1 MPAIERWRALLRM
14 GFVQGE
20 PRLQGALFP
29 VSLDELIP
37 EDHLVRVIDL
47 WVDRVDVARLGF
59 TKAAPKATGRPPYDP
74 ADLLRLYLYGYL
86 NQIRSSRK
94 LERESQRNIEV
105 LWLLKRLHPD
115 FKTIANF
122 RRDNGI
128 AFSAACRAFV
138 GFCRGER
145 LIRGELVAIDGSKF
159 QAVASKRKV
168 VSRKKLEQQVV
179 ALEADITRYLADL
192 EAADAAEAP
201 EGIPDAQALRAT
213 LARLQAQRDDA
224 LSSAALMAEMGIDH
238 HVRGETGARLMKT
251 AQGPSRVAYNVQSVV
266 DAEHGLILH
275 HEVTQ
280 DASDN
285 RQLAP
290 MAEAAKAVL
299 EQTQLTVV
307 ADAGYSNGEHLT
319 HCAERQVTAFV
330 PPNRSINNQAEGA
343 LFQKSDFS
351 YDAEQDSYR
360 CPAGVQLQRKQVS
373 NKDRSVIYTTTACST
388 CVRKP
393 ECTGAK
399 QRFVSRH
406 FDEAAF
412 EAAQARCQ
420 AHPEM
425 MKRRRA
431 IVEHPF
437 GNLKERIF
445 GNGRFLVRGLHGV
458 RGEMALAVL
467 AHNFK
472 RVSNILGIPALMSKL
487 AQA

>member
-1 MPAIERWRALLRM
+1 M

-20 PRLQGALFP
+20 SRSQGALFP

-59 TKAAPKATGRPPYDP
+59 AKAEPKGTGRPPYDP
-74 ADLLRLYLYGYL
+74 ADLLKLYLYGYL

-94 LERESQRNIEV
+94 LERESHRNIEV
-105 LWLLKRLHPD
+105 LWLLKRLTPD

-122 RRDNGI
+122 RRENGA

-159 QAVASKRKV
+159 LAVASKRRV
-168 VSRKKLEQQVV
+168 VSRKKLERQIA
-179 ALEADITRYLADL
+179 ALDADIARYLAEL
-192 EAADAAEAP
+192 EAADATESGDTP
-201 EGIPDAQALRAT
+201 PDAHALRET
-213 LARLQAQRDDA
+213 LVRLKDKRDDVA
-224 LSSAALMAEMGIDH
+224 MAAALMTEMGIDH
-238 HVRGETGARLMKT
+238 HVQGEAEARLMKT
-251 AQGPSRVAYNVQSVV
+251 AQGPSRVAYNLQSVV

-299 EQTQLTVV
+299 EQGQLTVV
-307 ADAGYSNGEHLT
+307 ADSGYSNGEQLVS
-319 HCAERQVTAFV
+319 CSEVGITAFV
-330 PPNRSINNQAEGA
+330 PPNRAINNQGDGH
-343 LFQKSDFS
+343 LFQKSDFTF
-351 YDAEQDSYR
+351 DAEQDCYR
-360 CPAGVQLQRKQVS
+360 CPAGETLQRKQVM
-373 NKDRSVIYTTTACST
+373 NKDRLTIYTTAAC
-388 CVRKP
+388 P
-393 ECTGAK
+393 ECPLKCRCTQAR

-406 FDEAAF
+406 FDEVAF
-412 EAAQARCQ
+412 EQAQARCTS
-420 AHPEM
+420 HPEM
-425 MKRRRA
+425 MKRRRE

-445 GNGRFLVRGLHGV
+445 GNARFLLRGLG
-458 RGEMALAVL
+458 GGSSEMALAVL
-467 AHNFK
+467 AYNFK
-472 RVSNILGIPALMSKL
+472 RVTNILGVPALL
-487 AQA
+487 ARLAA